1 MARSDDNSSAA
12 ESLRRK
18 ESRHG
23 AFATTHWS
31 VVLEAGRGDI
41 TRSAAALEQLCQR
54 YWHPIYA
61 FIRRRGSG
69 RPEAEDLTQAFFEHL
84 LDKETLKKVDPSK
97 GKFRTFLLAS
107 LTHFLANDWD
117 KRQAWKRG
125 GRLKIISLDEA
136 AEELYGREAVEK
148 ASPEKLFDRRWAALL
163 VTNVLAELKQE
174 YSDEKKAALFAR
186 LEPALTGEL
195 PPGWHAASAQALDM
209 GEGAVR
215 VAFHRLR
222 RRFGELL
229 RREIAQTVTNAA
241 EVDEELRQ
249 LFSVMSS

>member
-12 ESLRRK
+12 ESVRRK
-18 ESRHG
+18 ESQSG
-23 AFATTHWS
+23 AFATTQWS
-31 VVLEAGRGDI
+31 VVLEAARGDV

-54 YWHPIYA
+54 YWYPIYA

-84 LDKETLKKVDPSK
+84 LDKETLKKVDPRK

-107 LTHFLANDWD
+107 LTHFLVNDWD
-117 KRQAWKRG
+117 KRQTWKRG

-136 AEELYGREAVEK
+136 AEELFGREAAEP

-163 VTNVLAELKQE
+163 VANVLAQLKLE
-174 YSDEKKAALFAR
+174 YSGEKKAPVFAR

-195 PPGWHAASAQALDM
+195 PPGWHAASARALDM
-209 GEGAVR
+209 SEGAVR
-215 VAFHRLR
+215 VALHRLR

-229 RREIAQTVTNAA
+229 RCEISQTVTNPA

-249 LFSVMSS
+249 LFSAMSA